1 MIDELKLI
9 EFIEELSFKL
19 IFETSED
26 IYKEDLNKAY
36 IAGATK
42 SLDILRTL
50 ILSGNFDKKIK
61 RGK

>member
-9 EFIEELSFKL
+9 EFIEELFFKI
-19 IFETSED
+19 IFETFED

-36 IAGATK
+36 IAGFTK

-50 ILSGNFDKKIK
+50 ILSGHFDKNKE
-61 RGK
+61 R